1 MVREEIVLGSKIS
14 NTRLKVDLTKI
25 DVVCKFLPP
34 SDVKPLRSFLGQP
47 YNFDKKR
54 NQAFQTL
61 KDALALA
68 PIFIMPDWSQPF
80 ELMCDASD
88 VAVGAMFGQKKNKV
102 IHPIYYT
109 SKTLKPHLLHA
120 QVQIEQF
127 FIDVL
132 FSPHPF
138 VYGLRKIFFP

>member
-1 MVREEIVLGSKIS
+1 MVREEIVLGPKIS

-25 DVVCKFLPP
+25 DVVCKFLAP
-34 SDVKPLRSFLGQP
+34 SDVKPLRSFLGQVKFYRRFIKKKFQIAKP
-47 YNFDKKR
+47 LRKLLCADQLYNFDKKR

-68 PIFIMPDWSQPF
+68 PIFIMPNWSQPF

-120 QVQIEQF
+120 
-127 FIDVL
+127 
-132 FSPHPF
+132 
-138 VYGLRKIFFP
+138 